1 MDTDAVRLT
10 ANADTFESVDSLKQK
25 FTETG
30 FFSNVEVKDATAD
43 RNGGVNFR
51 MEMVLNKNFR
61 PPATR

>member
-1 MDTDAVRLT
+1 VRLT

-30 FFSNVEVKDATAD
+30 FFSSVEVKDATAD

-61 PPATR
+61 PPTTR